1 MMQPRRAD
9 IGAAMIAYGTK
20 HSRLQVPKSHVVRK
34 AAGVDLGVVVAVRIA
49 AGDDDMRSGQGYA
62 CSLAAGLS

>member
-1 MMQPRRAD
+1 
-9 IGAAMIAYGTK
+9 
-20 HSRLQVPKSHVVRK
+20 
-34 AAGVDLGVVVAVRIA
+34 VVAVRIA